1 MKKLIAVFAVA
12 LLSVASMFAF
22 DLSGVKGTWQDAKWD
37 ADWTFGAD
45 GTIVLTKTSTGE
57 AVYTFSEANVSNFKV
72 NAGAEGVTIS
82 FKCAETE
89 RAYSFTKPLSLNA
102 DLKMTVNPDW
112 SDEDYNT
119 TIKFKK

>member
-1 MKKLIAVFAVA
+1 
-12 LLSVASMFAF
+12 MFAL
-22 DLSGVKGTWQDAKWD
+22 DLGEVKGTWQDAKWD

-45 GTIVLTKTSTGE
+45 GTIVLSKTSTGE
-57 AVYTFSEANVSNFKV
+57 EVFKFTDSNVSNFKI

-89 RAYSFTKPLSLNA
+89 RSYKFTKPLTLSA
-102 DLKMTVNPDW
+102 DLKMTVDPDW
-112 SDEDYNT
+112 TAEDYNT